1 MRAEIKVSRKYEF
14 NNKKYV
20 ELQGF
25 LENLGLFKFS
35 VDEKLVPD
43 DIEGHVVS
51 IDFGIKLVNFKPQ
64 LKVKSIRI
72 EEGE

>member
-1 MRAEIKVSRKYEF
+1 MKAEVKLSRKYEF
-14 NNKKYV
+14 NGKKFV

-35 VDEKLVPD
+35 CDEKLVPD
-43 DIEGHVVS
+43 GLEGHVAS

-64 LKVKSIRI
+64 LKVKSISLV
-72 EEGE
+72 EGE

>member
-51 IDFGIKLVNFKPQ
+51 IDFGIKLANFKPQ